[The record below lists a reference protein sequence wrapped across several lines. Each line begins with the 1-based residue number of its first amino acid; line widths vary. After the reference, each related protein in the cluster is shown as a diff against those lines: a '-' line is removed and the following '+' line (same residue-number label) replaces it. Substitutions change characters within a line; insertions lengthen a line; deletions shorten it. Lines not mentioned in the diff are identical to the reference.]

1 MSKGFFSALSASER
15 QIGPWGSTGSDHP
28 TTAERRL
35 TFLPMSNF
43 GVKLRSN
50 EGRSDVG
57 TFDVPDG
64 RSAVSVLRH
73 LDDARDAGVMGRG

>member
-1 MSKGFFSALSASER
+1 MRAQLTGERAAQFGQIRVCQRANYFSFPNR
-15 QIGPWGSTGSDHP
+15 
-28 TTAERRL
+28 
-35 TFLPMSNF
+35 F
-43 GVKLRSN
+43 GACKLRGN